1 MKRTACADRI
11 GVMTRALAWMERWQI
26 LLYIAAIA
34 LGVLVGLLAPALAHP
49 LELSINPVL
58 ALLLFATFLGV
69 PLVEIGRAFR
79 DVRFLVTVLV
89 VNFVLVPVVVFG
101 LSRFVASNDALLIG
115 VLLVLLTP
123 CVDYVI
129 VFTGLAGG
137 AKARLL
143 AAAPL
148 LMLLQILLLPLYLL
162 LFAGADAVAAIE
174 IAPFVE
180 AFVILI
186 LIPLVAAAT
195 VQGIARRHRAGRSI
209 ESAMAF
215 AMVPLMMAT
224 LAVVVGSQISAV
236 GSSLTQLAVLIP
248 IYVAFLVVMLC
259 LGALASR
266 IARLDT
272 PASRAIVFSGSTRNS
287 LVVLPLALALP
298 SALDLAPLAV
308 VTQTLVELV
317 GMVVCVRVV
326 PKLVRAPAR

>member
-1 MKRTACADRI
+1 
-11 GVMTRALAWMERWQI
+11 MTRALAWMERWQI
-26 LLYIAAIA
+26 PLYIAAIA
-34 LGVLVGLLAPALAHP
+34 LGVLVGLLAPAVAHP

-79 DVRFLVTVLV
+79 DVRFLVTVLA
-89 VNFVLVPVVVFG
+89 VNFILVPIVVFG

-162 LFAGADAVAAIE
+162 LFAGADAVSAIE
-174 IAPFVE
+174 IAPFAE

-186 LIPLVAAAT
+186 LIPLLAAT
-195 VQGIARRHRAGRSI
+195 IVQWMARRHRAGRVI
-209 ESAMAF
+209 ESAMVF
-215 AMVPLMMAT
+215 AMVPLMMTT
-224 LAVVVGSQISAV
+224 LAIVVGSQISTV
-236 GSSLTQLAVLIP
+236 SSSLSQLAVLIP
-248 IYVAFLVVMLC
+248 LYVAFLVVMLAV
-259 LGALASR
+259 GALASK
-266 IARLDT
+266 AAKLDT
-272 PASRAIVFSGSTRNS
+272 TASRAVVFSGSTRNS

-298 SALDLAPLAV
+298 GALALAPLAV

-317 GMVVCVRVV
+317 GMVVFVRLV
-326 PKLVRAPAR
+326 PRLVRFRT